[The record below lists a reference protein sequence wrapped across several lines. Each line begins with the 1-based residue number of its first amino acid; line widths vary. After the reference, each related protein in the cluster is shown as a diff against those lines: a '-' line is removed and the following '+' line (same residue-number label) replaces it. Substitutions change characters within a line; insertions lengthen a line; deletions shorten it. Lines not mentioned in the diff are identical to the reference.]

1 MEWLIELINQWLPA
15 VMSVSTTTLVVILAK
30 SALNQICSKLT
41 VRENDLKTIKSELD
55 SLKVENH
62 ELVRVNKILIDK
74 ITRISGYTEGQ
85 NK

>member
-15 VMSVSTTTLVVILAK
+15 VMSVSTTTIVVVLAK

-41 VRENDLKTIKSELD
+41 VRENDLKTIKSEID

>member
-15 VMSVSTTTLVVILAK
+15 VMSVSTTTIVVFLAK
-30 SALNQICSKLT
+30 SALNQICSKLN
-41 VRENDLKTIKSELD
+41 VRENDLKTIKSEID

-74 ITRISGYTEGQ
+74 ITKISGYTEGL
-85 NK
+85 KK